1 MHIADLDKGML
12 GANGIVGG
20 GFPLA
25 CGSALTAKYKGT
37 KDVSVCFFG
46 DGANNEGT
54 FHEGVNL
61 AAIWKLPVIF
71 IAENNGYGE
80 ATTFEYASS
89 CDSIADRAKAYNIP
103 CSSGWK
109 RSASCI

>member
-1 MHIADLDKGML
+1 MKEHSMK
-12 GANGIVGG
+12 
-20 GFPLA
+20 
-25 CGSALTAKYKGT
+25 
-37 KDVSVCFFG
+37 
-46 DGANNEGT
+46 
-54 FHEGVNL
+54 GVNL

-89 CDSIADRAKAYNIP
+89 CDSIADRAKSLQYSR